1 MRTKKEVM
9 DRINILLLDLDYKQL
24 TNVRDYIKD
33 LKKQQ
38 EAKETKKEIL
48 DNTELFIGY
57 DDNIMEL
64 PF

>member
-24 TNVRDYIKD
+24 TNVRDYIKV
-33 LKKQQ
+33 LRKQK
-38 EAKETKKEIL
+38 KETADEEDKQ
-48 DNTELFIGY
+48 ELFIGY
-57 DDNIMEL
+57 NDYDMEL